1 MALVL
6 DKVLYVFDHFLWL
19 SKDKKNK
26 VKIKTKREI
35 FTVSN
40 ILCINL
46 ILVMNFFKEFILI
59 SYKKFFFFYK
69 IIFHEEASIIFFAIK
84 EVL

>member
-1 MALVL
+1 MRLLLIALVL

-26 VKIKTKREI
+26 VKIKIKREI
-35 FTVSN
+35 LTVSN

-46 ILVMNFFKEFILI
+46 ILGMDVF
-59 SYKKFFFFYK
+59 
-69 IIFHEEASIIFFAIK
+69 
-84 EVL
+84 